1 MSSLRRS
8 AAISLAGL
16 LINATH
22 ALAAEKVGEA
32 VLIKTAVLGG
42 NRPLV
47 VKAPVHRDE
56 RIRTSN
62 TGLGQFVF
70 RDGTK
75 LAVGWGSSVVIDKY
89 VFDDSNSVK
98 KLSIRAAKG
107 TFRWIS
113 GKSKS
118 SAYEILTPAGTIG
131 VRGTAFDF
139 HVMANGITAVVLLN
153 GSARVCGGNG
163 CRELKRPCDCV
174 ISTPGRGVTDP
185 RKVNRSIFTTL
196 GTARALPFLSG
207 TQSLTRGFGG
217 TAINCGLSMASVG
230 EKKGTDQRQPA
241 PRSAPASPPSP
252 PAPPAPPA
260 PSAPP
265 APPAPP
271 APTASP
277 SPHAPPAP
285 PDPPDPPTPPKP
297 DKPHKPHGHYGK
309 PHGGYGKP
317 HGGYG
322 KPHGGFGFGKGFNG
336 LGGHY
341 SGNQS
346 APR

>member
-1 MSSLRRS
+1 
-8 AAISLAGL
+8 
-16 LINATH
+16 
-22 ALAAEKVGEA
+22 
-32 VLIKTAVLGG
+32 
-42 NRPLV
+42 
-47 VKAPVHRDE
+47 
-56 RIRTSN
+56 
-62 TGLGQFVF
+62 
-70 RDGTK
+70 
-75 LAVGWGSSVVIDKY
+75 
-89 VFDDSNSVK
+89 
-98 KLSIRAAKG
+98 
-107 TFRWIS
+107 
-113 GKSKS
+113 
-118 SAYEILTPAGTIG
+118 
-131 VRGTAFDF
+131 
-139 HVMANGITAVVLLN
+139 MANGITAVVLLN

-174 ISTPGRGVTDP
+174 ISTPGRGVTDA

-230 EKKGTDQRQPA
+230 EKKGTDHRQPA

-260 PSAPP
+260 RSAPP

-322 KPHGGFGFGKGFNG
+322 NPTADLASARDSTDSAAIIPAINPPPGEARVAIDPEDHCADRQVRSIPSKVISDQ
-336 LGGHY
+336 
-341 SGNQS
+341 SGSDSSIHCRQQG
-346 APR
+346 